1 MFSSGLLVVQYKM
14 IKAFVSEQ
22 FYKIKGTL
30 CSSCAL
36 NVLYCVVLCERAH
49 GSGRVHP
56 STVGKCDI
64 VYKWDIEC
72 RSMYGLV
79 CLCYA

>member
-1 MFSSGLLVVQYKM
+1 MVG
-14 IKAFVSEQ
+14 
-22 FYKIKGTL
+22 G
-30 CSSCAL
+30 
-36 NVLYCVVLCERAH
+36 
-49 GSGRVHP
+49 GVHP

-79 CLCYA
+79 CLCYAYYAVHVGGC